1 MNEEERLWAAKVD
14 VLVKATTKEEAEEK
28 IKDGFVLIND
38 VLEVEAEDL
47 EHLVEGESRERMKQK
62 IFEALKRREKYPS
75 ASW

>member
-38 VLEVEAEDL
+38 VLEVEPEDL
-47 EHLVEGESRERMKQK
+47 VHLVEGESRERMRQK
-62 IFEALKRREKYPS
+62 IFGALKRREKYPS